1 MAFRN
6 WRKEK
11 ESTEYEEDGGDDVSE
26 SQTKDEYVV
35 WMFEVGGM
43 GYEDVEDKSVAQ
55 MAAMAMKEN
64 STYVNDVFPSSAIL
78 RKEKCV

>member
-43 GYEDVEDKSVAQ
+43 GYEDVEDKSVVQ